1 MSGLR
6 ASIQLA
12 QEMGELLGKRHLLQR
27 TMQKKQIENSGS
39 EMNKIG
45 ILFPH
50 QLFKSHP
57 MLDRV
62 DVVCLIEET
71 LFFRQ
76 YAFHKQK
83 IAFHRAS
90 MKAWEYALTAQ
101 GKACRYISSTEP
113 TSDVRALIETLASE
127 SKSLEIHFIDPVDDW
142 LTRRIKKQAERFNL
156 PVVSYESPLFL
167 NTQADLSPFFR
178 KDKKSFFQTTFY
190 KQQRKKRNIL
200 MDEDGSPKG
209 GKWTFDSDNRKKY
222 PKGKTPPDIHFPGPD
237 PFWEEAVAYT
247 QKHFG
252 DNPGALSSPPLYPLT
267 HDDAQR
273 WFQQFLNERFHDFG
287 AYEDAIVKDEIILH
301 HSLLSPLLNV
311 GLLRPHDVLTQSLA
325 FADAHDIPINSTE
338 GFVRQI
344 IGWREFIR
352 GMYECKGV
360 EMRTRNFWGF
370 DRKIP
375 ACFYDGTTGIEPI
388 DSTIKKVLETGYCHH
403 IERLMILSNFMLL
416 CEFDPDE
423 VYRWFMELFIDAYDW
438 VMVPNVYGMSQF
450 ADGGLFATKPY
461 ISSSNYVRK
470 MSDYASGDWQHIWDG
485 LFWRFMS
492 RHADFFK
499 KNPRLS
505 MLLHSYNRMSEEKR
519 NAHLSV
525 ADTFIEGLTR

>member
-1 MSGLR
+1 M
-6 ASIQLA
+6 
-12 QEMGELLGKRHLLQR
+12 K
-27 TMQKKQIENSGS
+27 
-39 EMNKIG
+39 KIG

-62 DVVCLIEET
+62 DAVYLIEET

-90 MKAWEYALTAQ
+90 MKAWEHAWGSRNA
-101 GKACRYISSTEP
+101 ACHYIPSTDP
-113 TSDVRALIETLASE
+113 ASDIRILMKNLARE
-127 SKSLEIHFIDPVDDW
+127 DGVQEFHFIDPSDQW
-142 LTRRIKKQAERFNL
+142 LSRRILKQAGRFKV
-156 PVVSYESPLFL
+156 PVVTYESPLFL
-167 NTQADLSPFFR
+167 NTRSDLSSFFR
-178 KDKKSFFQTTFY
+178 EDKKSFFQTTFY

-200 MDEDGSPKG
+200 MDEDGRPIG
-209 GKWTFDSDNRKKY
+209 GKWTYDSDNRKKY
-222 PKGKTPPDIHFPGPD
+222 PKGKVPPATSVPASNS
-237 PFWEEAVAYT
+237 FWEEAAAYT

-252 DNPGALSSPPLYPLT
+252 ENPGSLSSSPLYPVT

-273 WFQQFLNERFHDFG
+273 WFQQFLTERFHDFG
-287 AYEDAIVKDEIILH
+287 AYEDAIVKTEHILH

-311 GLLRPHDVLTQSLA
+311 GLLSPGDVVMQSLE
-325 FADAHDIPINSTE
+325 FADTHDIPVNSTE
-338 GFVRQI
+338 GFVRQM

-352 GMYECKGV
+352 GMYECKGTA
-360 EMRTRNFWGF
+360 MRTRDFWGF

-375 ACFYDGTTGIEPI
+375 ACFYDGTTGVEPV
-388 DSTIKKVLETGYCHH
+388 DDTIRKVLETGYCHH
-403 IERLMILSNFMLL
+403 IERLMVLGNFMLL

-470 MSDYASGDWQHIWDG
+470 MSDYASGDWQQIWDG

-492 RHADFFK
+492 RHTDFFK

-505 MLLHSYNRMSEEKR
+505 MLVHTYDRMSEEKR
-519 NAHLSV
+519 NQHLSV
-525 ADTFIEGLTR
+525 ADTFIEGLTC